1 MFALKVAAIVVGA
14 VLLGFI
20 VAGIVFSNFRAFL
33 WIGIVGLIVYAI
45 AGLVVARRSS

>member
-1 MFALKVAAIVVGA
+1 MSALKVAAILIGA
-14 VLLGFI
+14 LLLGFI

-45 AGLVVARRSS
+45 AGLVMARRSS